1 MHVCV
6 SLRVPLV
13 LFSTWDTVTLF
24 FCFCFCLENYT
35 REVSR
40 NHHHN
45 QHHQKISSQCFQTK
59 MPTNTTTKHTH
70 AYTTK
75 TNYHRKMRYNRIIG
89 LRKNY
94 DIGGELICG
103 NDRALFQHS
112 PIDEPDSDNGANDGN
127 IGIGIDRRKK
137 RISRWNSTRKQ
148 MKKQKKKEQEKRK
161 PN

>member
-1 MHVCV
+1 M
-6 SLRVPLV
+6 
-13 LFSTWDTVTLF
+13 FSDKDAN
-24 FCFCFCLENYT
+24 E
-35 REVSR
+35 
-40 NHHHN
+40 HHN
-45 QHHQKISSQCFQTK
+45 KTHTRIHNENQLSSE
-59 MPTNTTTKHTH
+59 
-70 AYTTK
+70 
-75 TNYHRKMRYNRIIG
+75 MRYNRIIG

-148 MKKQKKKEQEKRK
+148 MKKTKKKGTRKTQTKLKKKNIGRAKRTEWRTGRSERK
-161 PN
+161 TIIP